1 MSLIENDF
9 ENLLDKAIKI
19 LRYSFGKKYH
29 SAFLEFEDML
39 SESDVTRLKLIIT
52 MIIIWLN
59 DYQKYRL
66 IEGGRLFYSNRIE
79 TIQKFYQKFPEI
91 DVAEITNSID
101 RISSSFRNNINLN
114 IAVSNIVF
122 QLAKL
127 TS

>member
-1 MSLIENDF
+1 
-9 ENLLDKAIKI
+9 
-19 LRYSFGKKYH
+19 
-29 SAFLEFEDML
+29 
-39 SESDVTRLKLIIT
+39 

-66 IEGGRLFYSNRIE
+66 VEDGRFFYSNRIE
-79 TIQKFYQKFPEI
+79 TLDKFKAKFPHV
-91 DVAEITNSID
+91 DVAEVTNNLD